1 MNTVQALLN
10 MLEAAPLL
18 VVSLVL
24 ETPESLR
31 KRRPAP
37 GAWSVHEL
45 ACHLADVHEL
55 FTTRL
60 ERMLAE
66 DNPLLV
72 PFSPDTDQTPDYYL
86 TLDLDDCLERYVIE
100 RKALVERLR
109 LLPPS
114 AWGRSARHPEY
125 AEYSIFI
132 MFRHLA
138 LHDLSHAY
146 EIEALRLK
154 KDWE

>member
-1 MNTVQALLN
+1 MDTVQALLN
-10 MLEAAPLL
+10 TLETAPLL
-18 VVSLVL
+18 VISLVL
-24 ETPESLR
+24 ETPVNLL

-55 FTTRL
+55 FTSRL
-60 ERMLAE
+60 VRMLVE

-72 PFSPDTDQTPDYYL
+72 PFSPDVDGAPDYYL
-86 TLDLDDCLERYVIE
+86 TLDLDECLERYVIE
-100 RKALVERLR
+100 RKALIDRLR
-109 LLPPS
+109 LLPPL

-125 AEYSIFI
+125 ADYSIYI